1 MSGKAKIKR
10 YDGLNFVEIYPLTKH
25 DQIIAS
31 GSPGSTTFLR
41 GDGFWATP
49 ILTDLGI
56 NATTTELNHTVG
68 VTSNIQTQLNA
79 KAPLNSP
86 TFTGTV
92 TASTIELPTPSGFH
106 AKMFYGQ
113 FPNPAGTLNPASG
126 DSIALN
132 NFGAGSQGIIIQTGA
147 GDTGGLKIT
156 DDGVFIFGASD
167 TGLFSI
173 IDEDS
178 NISRFSIDSAG
189 NTTVNGRLMVSN
201 NTTTITANTTLS
213 AVHRGATIFC
223 TNSTAITITVPSDAS
238 NATFKPGTEITFIR
252 RGAGTV
258 TIATTNISLFSVGSG
273 TANAGRRSIA
283 NQNEG
288 VILIKETGNNWQL
301 IGAL

>member
-1 MSGKAKIKR
+1 MAAKPVIIKR
-10 YDGLNFVEIYPLTKH
+10 KLSTSGYDTFYPKTTVEQVDGL
-25 DQIIAS
+25 AS
-31 GSPGSTTFLR
+31 ELSSVY
-41 GDGFWATP
+41 
-49 ILTDLGI
+49 
-56 NATTTELNHTVG
+56 NA
-68 VTSNIQTQLNA
+68 IDD
-79 KAPLNSP
+79 KAPLDSP
-86 TFTGTV
+86 TFDGTV
-92 TASTIELPTPSGFH
+92 TASIIELPTPSGYH
-106 AKMFYGQ
+106 AKIFYGQ
-113 FPNPAGTLNPASG
+113 FPNPAGSLDPDLG
-126 DSIALN
+126 DSVALDT
-132 NFGAGSQGIIIQTGA
+132 FGAGDKGIIIQTGA

-178 NISRFSIDSAG
+178 NISRFNIDSDG

-201 NTTTITANTTLS
+201 NTATITANTQLS

-223 TNSTAITITVPSDAS
+223 KNSTAITITVPSDPS
-238 NATFKPGTEITFIR
+238 NATFKPGTEITLIR

-288 VILIKETGNNWQL
+288 VILIKETGNTWQL